1 MTRHAADAEDLV
13 QEAYARAYASFDQFR
28 PGTNFAAWMKKIMVN
43 QYISSRRRQQCR
55 PTLCFSS
62 EVGDQQLARLG
73 AYASG
78 VSKSAEADALE
89 RIVNPDL
96 KAAFRQIPPP
106 RRLAVYLADVEGLSY
121 REIAETMGT
130 PVGTVM
136 SRIHRGAPAA
146 PLPAAA
152 VHARAAHRVTARH
165 RRGVSRASAAGL
177 LTSHSRQY
185 GKARPTPR
193 ASRSSKYVG
202 NPVREIPGC
211 AHGER
216 KNSDFA

>member
-1 MTRHAADAEDLV
+1 MHFPPELGTSSQQEGPAQRRARFEEEALPHRRTLYAAAWRMTRHAADAEDLV

-55 PTLCFSS
+55 PPLCFSS

-121 REIAETMGT
+121 REISETMGT

-136 SRIHRGAPAA
+136 SRIHRGRRQLRCL
-146 PLPAAA
+146 LPQYTPGL
-152 VHARAAHRVTARH
+152 RTA
-165 RRGVSRASAAGL
+165 
-177 LTSHSRQY
+177 
-185 GKARPTPR
+185 
-193 ASRSSKYVG
+193 
-202 NPVREIPGC
+202 
-211 AHGER
+211 
-216 KNSDFA
+216 